1 MVRHHYQRE
10 LLSLG
15 YPFAD
20 VLAKAALSPQLFIGR
35 GLSQRSLAR
44 QTGLLPN
51 SAYNWAAVHVGWQS
65 LINFVTDSG
74 EK

>member
-20 VLAKAALSPQLFIGR
+20 VFAKAALSPQLFIGR
-35 GLSQRSLAR
+35 GLNQRPFT
-44 QTGLLPN
+44 QYN

-65 LINFVTDSG
+65 LNNFVTDSG

>member
-35 GLSQRSLAR
+35 GLSQRSLAL

-51 SAYNWAAVHVGWQS
+51 IIQ
-65 LINFVTDSG
+65 LITGRRYMLDGKVLTIL
-74 EK
+74 